1 MCNTV
6 NSRKKFLQESK
17 NLPFNVKQNIFII
30 FVRDKSGQS
39 QPQKEDYMGDLYSKN
54 TANYPRLF
62 TDKFFVDYKNTAAYN
77 GFIDTAI
84 RYIEDFQLLRTDLWA
99 RFVQQFKQE
108 DADYEGG
115 WRGEYWGKMMR
126 GACFTYSYTQNPRL
140 YKVLT
145 DTVLDMMEA
154 QEENGRISSYGSYHE
169 FWAWDIWARKYVLL
183 GMQYFL
189 EICTDE
195 ELTKKI
201 IKSMCGQVDYIMT
214 KIGDPQ
220 EGKKLITTA
229 TCNWRGLNS
238 SSLLEPIVRLYSL
251 TKEQK
256 YLDFATYIVNC
267 GGTEVIN
274 IFDLAY
280 EDKFYPYQ
288 YPITKAYEMMS
299 CFEGL
304 LEYYR
309 VTGIEKHKVSVINF
323 ANKILESDFTI
334 IGSCGCTHEL
344 FDHSTVRQANT
355 TNGAIAQET
364 CVTVTLMKFFYQLT
378 LLTGDARY
386 SDAFETSLYNAFL
399 GAVNTDKV
407 IEPTIK
413 QNHPDW
419 SIEPLPFDS
428 YSPLTAGTRGNGIGG
443 LKLMSDNH
451 YYGCCACIGAAGTG
465 LISKMALLTSGKGF
479 VMNLFIDGSMKT
491 TTQSGSEVTFHTHT
505 GYPVDGNVKIT
516 IELQKKERFELLI
529 RNPQWSKN
537 TKLFIN
543 GVEQKVESGY
553 LAVDREWSDGD
564 VIELELDMRT
574 QAIYPIP
581 YGHEI
586 IMNKVVWKINYM
598 VPTYDEEDPIAKNHI
613 ALRRGPVILAQEN
626 RLGYSVDDPVKVLV
640 DEDGYVDVTMPEKEI
655 APYEHILEV
664 EVPLADG
671 RKMHVTDY
679 ASAGKLWTE
688 ESKMA
693 AWMLTDTRI

>member
-1 MCNTV
+1 
-6 NSRKKFLQESK
+6 
-17 NLPFNVKQNIFII
+17 
-30 FVRDKSGQS
+30 
-39 QPQKEDYMGDLYSKN
+39 MGDLYSKN

-62 TDKFFVDYKNTAAYN
+62 TDKFFVDYRNTAAYN

-145 DTVLDMMEA
+145 NTVLDMMEA
-154 QEENGRISSYGSYHE
+154 QEENGRISSYGPYHE
-169 FWAWDIWARKYVLL
+169 FWAWDIWARKYGLL

-364 CVTVTLMKFFYQLT
+364 CVTVTLMKFFYQMT
-378 LLTGDARY
+378 LLTGDVKY

-399 GAVNTDKV
+399 GAINTDKV
-407 IEPTIK
+407 IEPIIK

-479 VMNLFIDGSMKT
+479 VLNLFIDGSMKT
-491 TTQSGSEVTFHTHT
+491 TTKSGNEVTFHTHT
-505 GYPVDGNVKIT
+505 GYPVSGNVKIT
-516 IELQKKERFELLI
+516 VELQKKEHFELLI

-537 TKLFIN
+537 TRLLVN
-543 GVEQKVESGY
+543 GVEQKAEGGY
-553 LAVDREWSDGD
+553 LTVDREWSDGD
-564 VIELELDMRT
+564 VIELNLDMRT
-574 QAIYPIP
+574 EAIYPIP

-626 RLGYSVDDPVKVLV
+626 RLGYSVDNPVKVLV
-640 DEDGYVDVTMPEKEI
+640 DEDGYVGVTMPEKEV

-693 AWMLTDTRI
+693 AWMLTE